1 MISYT
6 DSGTF
11 SPTTPSSVYS
21 GPSETWAFSFL
32 ADSNP
37 TILEFGNG
45 GFDFA
50 FSHFNYSLND
60 SPVTITPTAIR
71 FFTAANGGGFFIC
84 LGPLPCG
91 NGVFPNGLGSG
102 SPFTQLY
109 SGPNSAPTLLTG
121 AFPFQMGVV
130 VNSIGDS
137 AGNGALLASA
147 VPEPPSLM
155 LIGSGVLGLAG
166 VIRRKLS
173 L

>member
-1 MISYT
+1 
-6 DSGTF
+6 
-11 SPTTPSSVYS
+11 
-21 GPSETWAFSFL
+21 L

-50 FSHFNYSLND
+50 FSHFNYWLNG
-60 SPVTITPTAIR
+60 SPVAITPTAIR
-71 FFTAANGGGFFIC
+71 FFTAANGGGSFIC

-91 NGVFPNGLGSG
+91 HGVFPNGLGTG
-102 SPFTQLY
+102 APFTQLY

-121 AFPFQMGVV
+121 AYPFQMGVV

-137 AGNGALLASA
+137 AGNGTLLASA
-147 VPEPPSLM
+147 VPEPSSLV
-155 LIGSGVLGLAG
+155 LIGSGVLGLAA

-173 L
+173 V